1 MSALEA
7 LAGRGS
13 GVYAD
18 LPLCI
23 PESPEQIEAIQRR
36 RKRIAVERA
45 RRSAFWRPRLEGID
59 PDKLDDPEEW
69 SKIPI
74 LTKDK
79 LREMTTEQFYENFC
93 TVGEQPVCEY
103 WRSGGSTGKPL
114 FYPKTFED
122 ILFNMVGFARTF
134 ASAGIDGAEN
144 ERAHISTPLGV
155 HPVGHMWARAAQI
168 MGMGAVWAGSGASL
182 PSVQQLALIESL
194 KPTVW
199 MGMSSYGL
207 HLANLANSQG
217 IDLAGSSVTRMLCS
231 AEALSAAKRE
241 KLERDWG
248 ATVYDCFGMTE
259 ISMLAAEGPSRQGF
273 RIWTDLA
280 IFEVLDPDTGK
291 PVADGEPGHLVCT
304 SLFGNNGAP
313 FLRWDSGDIVVMSPA
328 ESDDGAF
335 SIFPLLRHAHRT
347 AGFFKLRG
355 VNVNHQEFE
364 DMMFEHRSV
373 NDFKL
378 ELIGDAAGLEHL
390 RVSVEP
396 RRGAD
401 IDALREDLAR
411 RTKATFEL
419 SPDIVILEPGILAR
433 EFEASVKAPRFIDLR
448 E

>member
-1 MSALEA
+1 MSALER
-7 LAGRGS
+7 LAGRQ

-23 PESPEQIEAIQRR
+23 PESPEEIEAIQRR

-45 RRSAFWRPRLEGID
+45 RRSAFWRPLLEGID

-79 LREMTTEQFYENFC
+79 LREMTTEQFYEDFC
-93 TVGEQPVCEY
+93 TVVAQPVCEY

-122 ILFNMVGFARTF
+122 ILFNMVGFIRTF

-144 ERAHISTPLGV
+144 GRAHISTPLGV

-207 HLANLANSQG
+207 HLANLANTQG
-217 IDLAGSSVTRMLCS
+217 IDLARSSVTRMLCS
-231 AEALSAAKRE
+231 AEALSAAKRD

-248 ATVYDCFGMTE
+248 ATVFDCFGMTE

-280 IFEVLDPDTGK
+280 IFEVLDPDTYQ

-313 FLRWDSGDIVVMSPA
+313 FLRWDSGDIVAINPA
-328 ESDDGAF
+328 
-335 SIFPLLRHAHRT
+335 R
-347 AGFFKLRG
+347 
-355 VNVNHQEFE
+355 
-364 DMMFEHRSV
+364 
-373 NDFKL
+373 
-378 ELIGDAAGLEHL
+378 
-390 RVSVEP
+390 P
-396 RRGAD
+396 R
-401 IDALREDLAR
+401 
-411 RTKATFEL
+411 
-419 SPDIVILEPGILAR
+419 
-433 EFEASVKAPRFIDLR
+433 
-448 E
+448 

>member
-1 MSALEA
+1 MSVLES
-7 LAGRGS
+7 LAGRSS

-23 PESPEQIEAIQRR
+23 PESPEEIEGIQRR

-45 RRSAFWRPRLEGID
+45 RRSAFWRPRLAGID
-59 PDKLDDPEEW
+59 TGRLDDPEEW

-74 LTKDK
+74 LTKDE
-79 LREMTTEQFYENFC
+79 LRAMTTERFYGDFC
-93 TVGEQPVCEY
+93 TVGGQPVCEY

-122 ILFNMVGFARTF
+122 ILFNMVGFTRTF
-134 ASAGIDGAEN
+134 ASAGI
-144 ERAHISTPLGV
+144 RAGHNHRTHISTPLGV

-182 PSVQQLALIESL
+182 PSVQQLALISSL
-194 KPTVW
+194 EPTVW

-207 HLANLANSQG
+207 HLANLANAEG
-217 IDLAGSSVTRMLCS
+217 IDLAGGSVSTMLCS

-259 ISMLAAEGPSRQGF
+259 ISMLAAEGPSRRGF

-313 FLRWDSGDIVVMSPA
+313 FLRWESGDIVVMSPA
-328 ESDDGAF
+328 EGDDGAF
-335 SIFPLLRHAHRT
+335 SVFPTMRHAHRT

-364 DMMFEHRSV
+364 DMMFAHRAV

-378 ELIGDAAGLEHL
+378 ELIGDAAGLESL

-401 IDALREDLAR
+401 IETLREELAR
-411 RTKATFEL
+411 QTKATFEL
-419 SPDIVILEPGILAR
+419 SPDIVIVESGVLAR
-433 EFEASVKAPRFIDLR
+433 EFEASVKAPRFLDLR
-448 E
+448 A

>member
-1 MSALEA
+1 MSALES
-7 LAGRGS
+7 LAGRAS

-23 PESPEQIEAIQRR
+23 PESPGEIETVQRR

-45 RRSAFWRPRLEGID
+45 RRSAFWRPLLQGID
-59 PDKLDDPEEW
+59 ERKLDDPEEW
-69 SKIPI
+69 AKIPV

-79 LREMTTEQFYENFC
+79 LRAMTTEEFYEDFC
-93 TVGEQPVCEY
+93 TVGRQPVCEY

-122 ILFNMVGFARTF
+122 ILFNMVGFIRTF
-134 ASAGIDGAEN
+134 ASAGIGDGAGH
-144 ERAHISTPLGV
+144 RGHVSTPLGV

-168 MGMGAVWAGSGASL
+168 VGMGAVWAGSGASL
-182 PSVQQLALIESL
+182 PSAQQLALIESL

-207 HLANLANSQG
+207 HLANLANADG
-217 IDLAGSSVTRMLCS
+217 IDLAAGSVTRMLCS

-248 ATVYDCFGMTE
+248 AEVFDCFGMTE
-259 ISMLAAEGPSRQGF
+259 ISMLAAEGPSRRGF

-280 IFEVLDPDTGK
+280 VFEVLDPDTGK
-291 PVADGEPGHLVCT
+291 PVADGEPGHLVC
-304 SLFGNNGAP
+304 SALFGNNGAP
-313 FLRWDSGDIVVMSPA
+313 FLRWDSGDIVVMTAA
-328 ESDDGAF
+328 EGDDGAF
-335 SIFPLLRHAHRT
+335 SIFPTMRHAHRT

-364 DMMFEHRSV
+364 DMMFAHRSV

-401 IDALREDLAR
+401 TESLREELAR

-419 SPDIVILEPGILAR
+419 SPDIVILDPGVLAR

-448 E
+448 K

>member
-1 MSALEA
+1 MSALES
-7 LAGRGS
+7 LAGREF
-13 GVYAD
+13 GVYAE

-23 PESPEQIEAIQRR
+23 PESPEVIEGIQSR
-36 RKRIAVERA
+36 RKRLAVERA
-45 RRSAFWRPRLEGID
+45 RRSAFWRPRLQGID
-59 PDKLDDPEEW
+59 AAKLDDPEEW
-69 SKIPI
+69 AKIPI
-74 LTKDK
+74 LTKDE
-79 LREMTTEQFYENFC
+79 LRAMSTERFYQDFC
-93 TVGEQPVCEY
+93 TVGSQSVCEY

-122 ILFNMVGFARTF
+122 ILYNMVGFVRTF
-134 ASAGIDGAEN
+134 ASAGIVGGAN
-144 ERAHISTPLGV
+144 HRTHVSTPLGV

-182 PSVQQLALIESL
+182 PSVQQLALIASL
-194 KPTVW
+194 RPTVW

-207 HLANLANSQG
+207 HLANLANAEG
-217 IDLAGSSVTRMLCS
+217 IDLAAGSVATMLCS

-248 ATVYDCFGMTE
+248 ARVFDCFGMTE

-273 RIWTDLA
+273 RVWTDFA
-280 IFEVLDPDTGK
+280 VFEVLDPDTGK
-291 PVADGEPGHLVCT
+291 PVADGEPGHLVC
-304 SLFGNNGAP
+304 SALFGNNGAP
-313 FLRWDSGDIVVMSPA
+313 FLRWDSGDIVVMNPA
-328 ESDDGAF
+328 QGDDGAF
-335 SIFPLLRHAHRT
+335 SVFPTMRHAHRT

-355 VNVNHQEFE
+355 VNVNHQDFE
-364 DMMFEHRSV
+364 DMMFAHRSV

-401 IDALREDLAR
+401 IEAMRADLGR
-411 RTKATFEL
+411 RIKATFEL
-419 SPDIVILEPGILAR
+419 SPDIVILEPGMLAR

-448 E
+448 Q

>member
-7 LAGRGS
+7 LEGRG
-13 GVYAD
+13 GGIYGE

-23 PESPEQIEAIQRR
+23 PESPEEIAAIQSR

-45 RRSAFWRPRLEGID
+45 RRSAYWRPLLEGID
-59 PDKLDDPEEW
+59 ADRLDDPEEW
-69 SKIPI
+69 AKIPI
-74 LTKDK
+74 LTKDR
-79 LREMTTEQFYENFC
+79 LREMTEERFYGDFC
-93 TVGEQPVCEY
+93 TIRGQAVCEY

-114 FYPKTFED
+114 YYPKTFDD
-122 ILFNMVGFARTF
+122 ILFNMVGFIRTF
-134 ASAGIDGAEN
+134 AAAGIAGGEH
-144 ERAHISTPLGV
+144 ERTHVSTPLGV

-182 PSVQQLALIESL
+182 PSIQQLGLISSL

-207 HLANLANSQG
+207 HLANLANAHG
-217 IDLAGSSVTRMLCS
+217 IDLTESSVTTMLCS
-231 AEALSAAKRE
+231 AEALSSAKRE

-280 IFEVLDPDTGK
+280 VFEVLDPETRE
-291 PVADGEPGHLVCT
+291 PVADGEPGQLVCT
-304 SLFGNNGAP
+304 ALFGNNGAP
-313 FLRWDSGDIVVMSPA
+313 FLRWDSGDIVIMNPA
-328 ESDDGAF
+328 RGDDGAF
-335 SIFPLLRHAHRT
+335 SVFPLLRHAHRT

-364 DMMFEHRSV
+364 DMMFAHRSV

-401 IDALREDLAR
+401 IDSLREDLAR
-411 RTKATFEL
+411 RTKDTFEL
-419 SPDIVILEPGILAR
+419 TPDIVILEPGILAR

>member
-1 MSALEA
+1 
-7 LAGRGS
+7 
-13 GVYAD
+13 
-18 LPLCI
+18 
-23 PESPEQIEAIQRR
+23 
-36 RKRIAVERA
+36 
-45 RRSAFWRPRLEGID
+45 
-59 PDKLDDPEEW
+59 
-69 SKIPI
+69 
-74 LTKDK
+74 
-79 LREMTTEQFYENFC
+79 MTAEQFYEEFC
-93 TVGEQPVCEY
+93 TLGDQQICEY

-122 ILFNMVGFARTF
+122 ILFNMVGFTRTF
-134 ASAGIDGAEN
+134 AAAGIDGGEN

-168 MGMGAVWAGSGASL
+168 MRMGAVWAGSGASL
-182 PSVQQLALIESL
+182 PSVQQLALISSL

-207 HLANLANSQG
+207 HLANLANTQG
-217 IDLAGSSVTRMLCS
+217 IDLAGSSVSKMLCS
-231 AEALSAAKRE
+231 AEALSEAKRR

-248 ATVYDCFGMTE
+248 ATVFDCFGMTE

-313 FLRWDSGDIVVMSPA
+313 FLRWDSGDIVIMNPA

-335 SIFPLLRHAHRT
+335 SVFPTMRHAHRT

-364 DMMFEHRSV
+364 DMMFGHRSV

-378 ELIGDAAGLEHL
+378 ELIGDATGLEHL

-401 IDALREDLAR
+401 ADALREDLAR

-419 SPDIVILEPGILAR
+419 SPDIVILEPGVLAR
-433 EFEASVKAPRFIDLR
+433 EFEASVKAPRFIDR
-448 E
+448 RQ